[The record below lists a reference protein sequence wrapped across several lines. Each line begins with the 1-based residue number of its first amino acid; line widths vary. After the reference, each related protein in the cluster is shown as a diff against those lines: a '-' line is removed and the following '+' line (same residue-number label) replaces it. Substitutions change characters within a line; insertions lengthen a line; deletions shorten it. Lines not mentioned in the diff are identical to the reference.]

1 MYMHP
6 VTSTDH
12 EVNGNGKFG
21 VTSSALTT
29 NFHILVSRGGG
40 WFGISRT
47 IKF

>member
-21 VTSSALTT
+21 VTRCLAYNSMHFQQAFPIYKLPY
-29 NFHILVSRGGG
+29 FKEIY
-40 WFGISRT
+40 
-47 IKF
+47 